1 MIDILKSKREKYLK
15 AKARSKGS
23 LSYSQE
29 RPRMLVFRSKKYLYI
44 QVLDDVEGKV
54 ICSLSSISKELKD
67 KKLGKNIKSAVV
79 LGKEVGKK
87 LKDLKINS
95 VSFDRNGFK
104 YHGKIKALAD
114 ACREEGIKF

>member
-1 MIDILKSKREKYLK
+1 MIDILKRKRGKYLK
-15 AKARSKGS
+15 AKARTKGS

-29 RPRMLVFRSKKYLYI
+29 RPRMLVYRSKKYLYI
-44 QVLDDVEGKV
+44 QVMDDVEGKV
-54 ICSLSSISKELKD
+54 ICSVSSISKELKD

-87 LKDLKINS
+87 LKDMKINS